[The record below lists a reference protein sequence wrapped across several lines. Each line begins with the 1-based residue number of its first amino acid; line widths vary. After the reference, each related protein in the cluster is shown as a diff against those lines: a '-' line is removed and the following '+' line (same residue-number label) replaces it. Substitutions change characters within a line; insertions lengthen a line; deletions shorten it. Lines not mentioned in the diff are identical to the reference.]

1 MSQVGNSVGGEAF
14 FPIRPVM
21 SPSSAAHDVNQGVSP
36 PDVTGPY
43 PTTTSTD
50 EEIAQYIAFHRR
62 SDGHPRVSEK
72 AFRELRERLLREHLE
87 GKA

>member
-1 MSQVGNSVGGEAF
+1 MSQVGNSVGGEPY
-14 FPIRPVM
+14 FPVPPIV
-21 SPSSAAHDVNQGVSP
+21 SPPSADLETGKGNPP

-43 PTTTSTD
+43 LTTTSTD
-50 EEIAQYIAFHRR
+50 EEIAQYIEFHRR